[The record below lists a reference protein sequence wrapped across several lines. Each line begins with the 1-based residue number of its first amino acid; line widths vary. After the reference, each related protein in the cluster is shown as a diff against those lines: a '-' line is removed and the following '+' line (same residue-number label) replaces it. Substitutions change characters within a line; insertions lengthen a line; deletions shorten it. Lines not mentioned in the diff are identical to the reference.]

1 MKINTYESIVLIN
14 ATLDDEQINQII
26 DRIKEFIVTNGG
38 EIKDVENWGRKRL
51 AYTVNKSKIGYYAI
65 FRFTAPSNIVSKLE
79 RTYLLD
85 EYVLRHLTIKLSPEA
100 IEYLDKKKLQSQVDT
115 DLSDLQEESPEN
127 LEIIDL
133 TKEDE

>member
-100 IEYLDKKKLQSQVDT
+100 IEYLDKKKLQTQVDT

>member
-1 MKINTYESIVLIN
+1 VKINTYESIVLIN